1 MGLRFQK
8 RFSILPGLR
17 LNLSKSGLSASV
29 GPRGADVN
37 IGRHGLTANAGIPGT
52 GLSYRSKLSRH
63 GGKLGVLAV
72 IAGLGFWAFQHWSGT
87 EPAPVSRNAAPR
99 PNIVLRAAAA
109 PPAAAMQ
116 PISNP
121 SPIRYVHRGGSV
133 LRETERKSG
142 KTLKKEPKG
151 AKLTVLQVDG
161 DWTKVQ
167 DGSLTGW
174 MRSSVLGTDP
184 PK

>member
-8 RFSILPGLR
+8 RLSILPGLR

-37 IGRHGLTANAGIPGT
+37 IGTHGVTANAGIPGT
-52 GLSYRSKLSRH
+52 GLSYRSRLGKS
-63 GGKLGVLAV
+63 GGVLGVLAV
-72 IAGLGFWAFQHWSGT
+72 IAGLGFWAFQHWGANVPAPTSR
-87 EPAPVSRNAAPR
+87 EPAPRANSVAPATA
-99 PNIVLRAAAA
+99 VQ
-109 PPAAAMQ
+109 PAGT
-116 PISNP
+116 P
-121 SPIRYVHRGGSV
+121 SIRYVHRGGSV

-151 AKLTVLQVDG
+151 AKLTVLLTDG

-174 MRSSVLGTDP
+174 MRSSVLGADP
-184 PK
+184 HK